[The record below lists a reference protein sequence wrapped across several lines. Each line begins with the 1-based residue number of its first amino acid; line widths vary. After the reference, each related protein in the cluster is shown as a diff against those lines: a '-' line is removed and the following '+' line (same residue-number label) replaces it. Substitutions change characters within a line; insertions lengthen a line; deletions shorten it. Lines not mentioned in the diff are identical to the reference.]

1 VFPRG
6 ETAAK
11 EFSFFLAPI
20 RHSTDRKSMDGMR
33 VTVGICT
40 WNRADLLDQTLASL
54 CKLVI
59 PADVQWE
66 VLVID
71 NHCTDHTP
79 EVTARHAQQ
88 LPLRVIRETRPGK
101 SQALNTA
108 VAHLQGELVLWT
120 DDDVIVQPQWLA
132 AYVSASRRFPQAS
145 FFGGPIEPWFE
156 VPPPDWMR
164 RVWPRIAA
172 AFATRDLGDS
182 PFPLDHRRLPFGA
195 NFAVRIPA
203 QRKYPYDTRLGPQG
217 RMKTAGEET
226 AVILHMLEDG
236 LSGYWIPEARLQH
249 FIPRERLS
257 TTYLRNFYYGLG
269 RTDAVCYSDERL
281 RARLQVSRARGW
293 YRAMFAEARYQ
304 LMRRLA
310 SPERWIRDLSK
321 CSYYWGRLD
330 GDGWLRSAGQTAEIV
345 HSLQQQVHTQ
355 PTRRHKQ
362 GARCDTAQGL

>member
-257 TTYLRNFYYGLG
+257 TTYLRNFYYGGVLQRRAPPRATAGISRSRLVPSHVRRSPLSIDAALG
-269 RTDAVCYSDERL
+269 LARAVDSRLEQMQLLLGPPGWRRVAAQRRTD
-281 RARLQVSRARGW
+281 RGN
-293 YRAMFAEARYQ
+293 RPQSSAAGPHTADAQAQTR
-304 LMRRLA
+304 
-310 SPERWIRDLSK
+310 SPM
-321 CSYYWGRLD
+321 
-330 GDGWLRSAGQTAEIV
+330 
-345 HSLQQQVHTQ
+345 
-355 PTRRHKQ
+355 
-362 GARCDTAQGL
+362 